1 MENFIANRR
10 KFVANPIAEVHN
22 LANTLSK
29 SGKKVFRLDTGDPAV
44 YFKTPE
50 YMLNAYKE
58 ALSAGNTNYSKS
70 EGSEELK
77 SAVARRYRRLYG
89 MSISNDDVIITAG
102 LSEAFLFLNNALI
115 NRNDA
120 AILFRPYYPPYY
132 TYLKLCEGSE
142 IAGRYDES
150 EGWQID
156 IDNLKATIR
165 KNTKRIK
172 YMLVTNPNNP
182 TGTVLNKNALRELVD
197 IANDN
202 GIFLVSDEI
211 YDEITFGDAK
221 FTSIGELAKGMP
233 HMIWNGASKN
243 FDATGFRIGFMII
256 PEADRR
262 SASLKSA
269 LSDFAL
275 ARLSVNTPA
284 EHAVAVGIND
294 TAAHN
299 RAIKFMVKEI
309 ADRVKHATKLVN
321 ESPYMEA
328 VDPNGAFYIFPRID
342 LKALHFKTDND
353 FVLDLL
359 KSKLV
364 QTRSG
369 SAFGSPGHFRIVSL
383 APKEILDYA
392 INKINAFC
400 KERAAKR

>member
-58 ALSAGNTNYSKS
+58 ALSAGNTNYSKA

-233 HMIWNGASKN
+233 LIYS
-243 FDATGFRIGFMII
+243 
-256 PEADRR
+256 
-262 SASLKSA
+262 
-269 LSDFAL
+269 
-275 ARLSVNTPA
+275 
-284 EHAVAVGIND
+284 
-294 TAAHN
+294 
-299 RAIKFMVKEI
+299 
-309 ADRVKHATKLVN
+309 
-321 ESPYMEA
+321 
-328 VDPNGAFYIFPRID
+328 
-342 LKALHFKTDND
+342 
-353 FVLDLL
+353 
-359 KSKLV
+359 
-364 QTRSG
+364 
-369 SAFGSPGHFRIVSL
+369 IV
-383 APKEILDYA
+383 
-392 INKINAFC
+392 
-400 KERAAKR
+400 